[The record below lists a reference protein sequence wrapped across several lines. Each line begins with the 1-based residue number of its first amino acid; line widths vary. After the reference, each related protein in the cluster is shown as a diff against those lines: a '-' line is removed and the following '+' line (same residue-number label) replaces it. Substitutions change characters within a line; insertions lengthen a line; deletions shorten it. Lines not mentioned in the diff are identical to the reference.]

1 MTSKHLTV
9 RGIEAIRP
17 SARRTELPDG
27 GAAGLYLV
35 VQKSGAK
42 SWAYRYRSPVDGRPR
57 KLTIGA
63 YPAFGL
69 AAARTEASSAARSV
83 KIGVDP
89 TDERKA
95 KRAKSA
101 DKSDLVGNLLDE
113 FILRHVE
120 AKNRP
125 STAAETKRMINKIVR
140 PAWENR
146 KVETITRRDV
156 VVLLDETVDR
166 GATTTANRVLA
177 LVRKFLN
184 WCVERGVLESTP
196 CTGVRAPTSEISR
209 DRVLGD
215 HEIRALWQA
224 TELPTAF
231 NVVVRLLLLTGQRRG
246 EVVGLT
252 DEELNLDDT
261 YEWSIPPARTKAAR
275 AQVVP
280 LSPLARAVLS
290 ALRRLNGSALFFTTD
305 GRVPI
310 SGWSKSKAA
319 LDIRMLAAIKIEME
333 ARGDNPDDARIP
345 DWRLHDLRRTAASG
359 IARLG
364 YPVHVI
370 EAILNH
376 KSGVLSGVAGVYNRH
391 DYLDEK
397 RKALVAW
404 STFVSELVCGR
415 QAYVNPTENPV

>member
-1 MTSKHLTV
+1 M
-9 RGIEAIRP
+9 
-17 SARRTELPDG
+17 
-27 GAAGLYLV
+27 
-35 VQKSGAK
+35 
-42 SWAYRYRSPVDGRPR
+42 
-57 KLTIGA
+57 
-63 YPAFGL
+63 
-69 AAARTEASSAARSV
+69 
-83 KIGVDP
+83 
-89 TDERKA
+89 
-95 KRAKSA
+95 
-101 DKSDLVGNLLDE
+101 
-113 FILRHVE
+113 
-120 AKNRP
+120 
-125 STAAETKRMINKIVR
+125 
-140 PAWENR
+140 
-146 KVETITRRDV
+146 
-156 VVLLDETVDR
+156 
-166 GATTTANRVLA
+166 
-177 LVRKFLN
+177 
-184 WCVERGVLESTP
+184 
-196 CTGVRAPTSEISR
+196 
-209 DRVLGD
+209 
-215 HEIRALWQA
+215 
-224 TELPTAF
+224 
-231 NVVVRLLLLTGQRRG
+231 LTGQRRG